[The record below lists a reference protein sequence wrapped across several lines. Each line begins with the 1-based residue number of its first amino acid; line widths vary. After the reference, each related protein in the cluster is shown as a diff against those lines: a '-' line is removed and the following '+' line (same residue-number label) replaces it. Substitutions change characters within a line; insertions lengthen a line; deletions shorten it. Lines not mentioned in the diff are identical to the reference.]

1 MLFLAIMKN
10 QSDKNRRLG
19 WHMVYFSKERGGIG
33 LGFLSVIIVAVGLS
47 LDAMAVALINSAC
60 YRMGN
65 DKKLWLMPIFFGFFQ
80 SLMPFLGAL
89 VGNGLSYFLGDKINF
104 MTFFIFL
111 VLGVKMIYEGFHQG
125 DGVCAIGTLS
135 YGMLLS
141 QSVATSIDA
150 FAVGLLLVSTNTP
163 LPYVL
168 AIGLTTFVL
177 VSLVIYFGQKV
188 GHYLGKHASLIGGL
202 VFIMLGIYHLLD

>member
-1 MLFLAIMKN
+1 M
-10 QSDKNRRLG
+10 
-19 WHMVYFSKERGGIG
+19 G
-33 LGFLSVIIVAVGLS
+33 LVSVIIIAVGLS

-60 YRMGN
+60 YSTSNYKR
-65 DKKLWLMPIFFGFFQ
+65 LWLMPIFFGFFQ

-104 MTFFIFL
+104 LTFFIFL
-111 VLGVKMIYEGFHQG
+111 VLGVKMIYEGFHQI
-125 DGVCAIGTLS
+125 DATCSVSTLS
-135 YGMLLS
+135 YGMLFS

>member
-1 MLFLAIMKN
+1 MKAFI
-10 QSDKNRRLG
+10 KG
-19 WHMVYFSKERGGIG
+19 M
-33 LGFLSVIIVAVGLS
+33 GFALSA
-47 LDAMAVALINSAC
+47 
-60 YRMGN
+60 
-65 DKKLWLMPIFFGFFQ
+65 
-80 SLMPFLGAL
+80 
-89 VGNGLSYFLGDKINF
+89 
-104 MTFFIFL
+104 
-111 VLGVKMIYEGFHQG
+111 
-125 DGVCAIGTLS
+125 TLS

-150 FAVGLLLVSTNTP
+150 FAIGLLLVSTNTP

>member
-1 MLFLAIMKN
+1 
-10 QSDKNRRLG
+10 
-19 WHMVYFSKERGGIG
+19 VG
-33 LGFLSVIIVAVGLS
+33 LVAVIIIAVGLS

-104 MTFFIFL
+104 LTFFIFL
-111 VLGVKMIYEGFHQG
+111 VLGVKMIYEGFQQI
-125 DGVCAIGTLS
+125 DATCSVGTLS

-141 QSVATSIDA
+141 QSLATSIDA

-168 AIGLTTFVL
+168 AIGVATFVL

>member
-1 MLFLAIMKN
+1 M
-10 QSDKNRRLG
+10 
-19 WHMVYFSKERGGIG
+19 G
-33 LGFLSVIIVAVGLS
+33 LVSVIIIAVGLS

-60 YRMGN
+60 YSTSNYKR
-65 DKKLWLMPIFFGFFQ
+65 LWLMPIFFGFFQ

-104 MTFFIFL
+104 LTFFIFL

-125 DGVCAIGTLS
+125 DETCAISTLS

-150 FAVGLLLVSTNTP
+150 FAIGLLLVSTNTP

-168 AIGLTTFVL
+168 VIGLITFVL

-188 GHYLGKHASLIGGL
+188 GHYLGRHASLIGGL
-202 VFIMLGIYHLLD
+202 VFIMLGSYHLLD